1 MRSPRTFIFYGLNA
15 VRALSIIGL
24 LLVFSSSITIMVKNI
39 QAFNAF
45 EAVKGT
51 KEGDEMDDCDY
62 IEGSSIPNQAAGV
75 FWAVLS
81 SLLIIFQTVV
91 LIMSEFGWPS
101 VFFDRYFPVLGA
113 NFGLGALGIFQA
125 LMAAQILSHH
135 CDDFPLVSA
144 FFLFSVACLNML
156 LGLIFRESAK
166 QRRSITAWRSDTK
179 GILPTSMDTR
189 PTFVAVS
196 PAVVS
201 AHFTGESD
209 KSIGSFRS
217 TSDKAALGF
226 GRQGEKA
233 AGLKGFLLQRPV
245 ESLPRYA
252 SPPRPTSPPHR
263 VDMPT
268 PQRHVSFRT
277 SDQSLEY
284 VDYDDDKRDSLDG
297 GKRESISSVA
307 SRDSQVEVV
316 KTSPMFKSSS
326 TAI

>member
-1 MRSPRTFIFYGLNA
+1 
-15 VRALSIIGL
+15 
-24 LLVFSSSITIMVKNI
+24 
-39 QAFNAF
+39 
-45 EAVKGT
+45 
-51 KEGDEMDDCDY
+51 
-62 IEGSSIPNQAAGV
+62 
-75 FWAVLS
+75 
-81 SLLIIFQTVV
+81 
-91 LIMSEFGWPS
+91 
-101 VFFDRYFPVLGA
+101 
-113 NFGLGALGIFQA
+113 
-125 LMAAQILSHH
+125 MAAQILSHH

-201 AHFTGESD
+201 AHFTGESE
-209 KSIGSFRS
+209 KTLGSFRS

-252 SPPRPTSPPHR
+252 SPPRPMSPPRR
-263 VDMPT
+263 VEMP
-268 PQRHVSFRT
+268 RHVSFRH
-277 SDQSLEY
+277 SNDSLEY
-284 VDYDDDKRDSLDG
+284 VDNDRDSLDG
-297 GKRESISSVA
+297 GKRQSISSVA